1 MDYQSYEDYMRS
13 VLGYNHMPNDIYANM
28 YNNVPNNYYDMPT
41 YDTSYMNTEYLNDY
55 YPETYR
61 MIYPMI
67 CKICNQCGNS
77 PISKEMLES
86 MVDEIYRNFEPEDQE
101 EEKLPTLKN
110 GDVRNPNAKPQIRKE
125 TRQTNF
131 LLRDLIKILLI
142 RELLMRNRR
151 PGMRPPRPWQ
161 GGRPPMGGMPYN
173 F

>member
-110 GDVRNPNAKPQIRKE
+110 GDVRD
-125 TRQTNF
+125 QT
-131 LLRDLIKILLI
+131 
-142 RELLMRNRR
+142 
-151 PGMRPPRPWQ
+151 
-161 GGRPPMGGMPYN
+161 
-173 F
+173 